1 MSSQQN
7 KYSHLTAKERE
18 FLSFPARLLFEKGL
32 LNGSVLDFG
41 CGFGKDVEV
50 LKSRGVD
57 ISGYDKH
64 YFPENPAKRFDTI
77 LCLYVLNVLLPEEQS
92 LVLMEVSALLKP
104 GGKAYFAVRRD
115 LRSEGYRTHKIHQK
129 QTFQTN
135 VILPFTS
142 LFKNENSE
150 IYEYT
155 HYNFTK
161 SNGGECPFCSV
172 SKEAELI
179 VESAQ
184 AFSIFDKYP
193 VSPGHALIIP
203 KRHVSDY
210 FELSFKEQSSCIFML
225 NKVKDLIQKRFNPD
239 GFNIGLNVG
248 EIAGQ
253 TVNHVHIHLIP
264 RFKGDVEDPK
274 GGVRGVIPSKKTY

>member
-1 MSSQQN
+1 MSNQQN
-7 KYSHLTAKERE
+7 KYSYLTAKERE

-50 LKSRGVD
+50 LNSKGVD
-57 ISGYDKH
+57 ISGYDRH
-64 YFPENPAKRFDTI
+64 YFPEKPNQKFDTI

-129 QTFQTN
+129 PTFQTN

-142 LFKNENSE
+142 LFKNENCE
-150 IYEYT
+150 IYEYS
-155 HYNFTK
+155 HYNGRRSK
-161 SNGGECPFCSV
+161 EEECSFCCP

-193 VSPGHALIIP
+193 VSSGHALVIP

-264 RFKGDVEDPK
+264 RFKGDVEDPR

>member
-1 MSSQQN
+1 MGN
-7 KYSHLTAKERE
+7 LNPYSHLTAKERE
-18 FLSFPARLLFEKGL
+18 YLSFPARLLFEKGL
-32 LNGSVLDFG
+32 LIGSVLDFG

-57 ISGYDKH
+57 ISGYDRH
-64 YFPENPAKRFDTI
+64 YFPEKPSERFDTI
-77 LCLYVLNVLLPEEQS
+77 LCLYVLNVLLPEEQA

-104 GGKAYFAVRRD
+104 GGKAFFAVRRD
-115 LRSEGYRTHKIHQK
+115 LRAEGYRTHKIHQK
-129 QTFQTN
+129 PTFQTN
-135 VILPFTS
+135 VILPYTS
-142 LFKNENSE
+142 LFKNENCE

-161 SNGGECPFCSV
+161 PIEGECPFCTL

-184 AFSIFDKYP
+184 AFAIFDKYP
-193 VSPGHALIIP
+193 VNPGHALIIP

-225 NKVKDLIQKRFNPD
+225 NKVKDLIQNRFNPD

-264 RFKGDVEDPK
+264 RFKGDVEDPR
-274 GGVRGVIPSKKTY
+274 GGVRGVIPSKKAY

>member
-1 MSSQQN
+1 MSIQQN
-7 KYSHLTAKERE
+7 KYSHITAKERE
-18 FLSFPARLLFEKGL
+18 YLSFPARLLFDKGIL
-32 LNGSVLDFG
+32 VGSVLDFG

-50 LKSRGVD
+50 LKSRGVE
-57 ISGYDKH
+57 ITGYDKH
-64 YFPENPAKRFDTI
+64 YFPDFPTQRFDKI
-77 LCLYVLNVLLPEEQS
+77 LCLYVLNVLLPEEQA

-115 LRSEGYRTHKIHQK
+115 LRAEGYRTHKIHQK
-129 QTFQTN
+129 PTFQTN
-135 VILPFTS
+135 VFLPFLS
-142 LFKNENSE
+142 IFKNESCE

-155 HYNFTK
+155 HYNFIQSK
-161 SNGGECPFCSV
+161 IRECPFCAP

-184 AFSIFDKYP
+184 AYSILDKYP
-193 VSPGHALIIP
+193 VNPGHALIIP

-225 NKVKDLIQKRFNPD
+225 NKVKELIQKRFNPD

-248 EIAGQ
+248 KIAGQ

-264 RFKGDVEDPK
+264 RFKGDTEDPR
-274 GGVRGVIPSKKTY
+274 GGVRGVIPGKKLY